1 MLEVTGLSVAYGAIQ
16 ALRGVSLRVE
26 KGSVVA
32 LIGANGAGKTTL
44 LRAISGLLAPREGG
58 IRFDGREIAGLRA
71 EEIVRL
77 GISQAA
83 EGRQNFSGLSV
94 RDNLLVGAFPVYRFG
109 ARQRIEADMLRI
121 FDIFP
126 RLRERAAQLA
136 GTLSGGEQQM
146 LAIARAL
153 MASPSLLLL
162 DEPSTGLSPLI
173 VGSIFDVIARLRE
186 RGGTTLL
193 VEQNVHLA
201 LAVAHRAYVL
211 ERGRVTLEGPGRELM
226 ANPLVREAY
235 LGIAGGVPPSGAA
248 GR

>member
-77 GISQAA
+77 GISQTA

-109 ARQRIEADMLRI
+109 ARRRIEADMLRI

-146 LAIARAL
+146 LAIGRVL
-153 MASPSLLLL
+153 MARPRLVLL
-162 DEPSTGLSPLI
+162 DEPSLGLAPRI
-173 VGSIFDVIARLRE
+173 VAEILDQIGKLRQA
-186 RGGTTLL
+186 GTTVLL
-193 VEQNVHLA
+193 VEQNARGA
-201 LAVAHRAYVL
+201 LGIADRAYVL
-211 ERGRVTLEGPGRELM
+211 ESGRVVLEGDARALRQDPR
-226 ANPLVREAY
+226 VQSAY
-235 LGIAGGVPPSGAA
+235 LGRSWQESA
-248 GR
+248 